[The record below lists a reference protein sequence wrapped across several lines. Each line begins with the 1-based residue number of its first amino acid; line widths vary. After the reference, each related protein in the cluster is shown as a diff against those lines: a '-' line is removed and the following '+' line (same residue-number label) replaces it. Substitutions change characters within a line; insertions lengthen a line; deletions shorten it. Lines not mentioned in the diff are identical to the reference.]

1 MALEPV
7 DYDIEPSQGTLK
19 LIWSDGRSTLHSM
32 NDLRR
37 ECPCATCRQE
47 RDKIKSSMGLRVLSG
62 PTTVQQA
69 VILKI
74 HPVGRYALRFDWNDQ
89 HSTGIYSYEFLL
101 EHSQPA
107 E

>member
-1 MALEPV
+1 MEPV
-7 DYDIEPSQGTLK
+7 DYDIEPARGTLK
-19 LIWSDGRSTLHSM
+19 LIWSDGRTTLHSM
-32 NDLRR
+32 ADLRR
-37 ECPCATCRQE
+37 ECPCAHCRQE
-47 RDKIKSSMGLRVLSG
+47 RDKIKNVMGLRVLQG
-62 PTTVQQA
+62 PAVVQTA

-107 E
+107 